1 MNSKEEFTV
10 QMKRK
15 VAEIEEILKEYL
27 PKPEGYQK
35 VIMEA
40 MEYSLMAGGKRLRP
54 MLMRET
60 SRLFGD
66 ETEALC
72 PFMAALE
79 MIHTYSLVHMRL
91 RQHFVRLRQ
100 HRRRALKSDVPLVS
114 LAEKQVSME

>member
-40 MEYSLMAGGKRLRP
+40 MEYSLMAGGKRPADYLAMKQKRFVH
-54 MLMRET
+54 LWR
-60 SRLFGD
+60 RL
-66 ETEALC
+66 
-72 PFMAALE
+72 
-79 MIHTYSLVHMRL
+79 
-91 RQHFVRLRQ
+91 
-100 HRRRALKSDVPLVS
+100 K
-114 LAEKQVSME
+114 

>member
-40 MEYSLMAGGKRLRP
+40 MEYSLMAGGKNDC
-54 MLMRET
+54 
-60 SRLFGD
+60 GQ
-66 ETEALC
+66 C
-72 PFMAALE
+72 
-79 MIHTYSLVHMRL
+79 
-91 RQHFVRLRQ
+91 
-100 HRRRALKSDVPLVS
+100 
-114 LAEKQVSME
+114 

>member
-54 MLMRET
+54 MLMNIAEAE
-60 SRLFGD
+60 RLHI
-66 ETEALC
+66 L
-72 PFMAALE
+72 
-79 MIHTYSLVHMRL
+79 
-91 RQHFVRLRQ
+91 
-100 HRRRALKSDVPLVS
+100 
-114 LAEKQVSME
+114 SMEKIWGYWQGMHF

>member
-40 MEYSLMAGGKRLRP
+40 MEYSLMAGEK
-54 MLMRET
+54 T
-60 SRLFGD
+60 
-66 ETEALC
+66 
-72 PFMAALE
+72 AANVNE
-79 MIHTYSLVHMRL
+79 RDQQIIWR
-91 RQHFVRLRQ
+91 
-100 HRRRALKSDVPLVS
+100 
-114 LAEKQVSME
+114 

>member
-40 MEYSLMAGGKRLRP
+40 MEYSLMAGGKR
-54 MLMRET
+54 T
-60 SRLFGD
+60 
-66 ETEALC
+66 
-72 PFMAALE
+72 AANVNE
-79 MIHTYSLVHMRL
+79 RDQQIIWR
-91 RQHFVRLRQ
+91 
-100 HRRRALKSDVPLVS
+100 
-114 LAEKQVSME
+114 

>member
-40 MEYSLMAGGKRLRP
+40 MEERLHI
-54 MLMRET
+54 L
-60 SRLFGD
+60 
-66 ETEALC
+66 
-72 PFMAALE
+72 
-79 MIHTYSLVHMRL
+79 
-91 RQHFVRLRQ
+91 
-100 HRRRALKSDVPLVS
+100 
-114 LAEKQVSME
+114 SMEKIWGYWQGMHF

>member
-40 MEYSLMAGGKRLRP
+40 MEYRGKK
-54 MLMRET
+54 T
-60 SRLFGD
+60 
-66 ETEALC
+66 
-72 PFMAALE
+72 AANVNE
-79 MIHTYSLVHMRL
+79 RDQQIIWR
-91 RQHFVRLRQ
+91 
-100 HRRRALKSDVPLVS
+100 
-114 LAEKQVSME
+114 

>member
-40 MEYSLMAGGKRLRP
+40 MEYSLMAGKK
-54 MLMRET
+54 T
-60 SRLFGD
+60 
-66 ETEALC
+66 
-72 PFMAALE
+72 AANVNE
-79 MIHTYSLVHMRL
+79 RDQQIIWR
-91 RQHFVRLRQ
+91 
-100 HRRRALKSDVPLVS
+100 
-114 LAEKQVSME
+114 